1 MPEYYTLDKS
11 ITRDEIE
18 TAHYG
23 LYEIEGTRREGRRYE
38 PRENAFI
45 TGTVRDIVRIDGEKT
60 LPPDWFSGKAYFRA
74 DGARVVIG
82 DQVVPGT
89 DTAWE
94 AA

>member
-38 PRENAFI
+38 PRENAF
-45 TGTVRDIVRIDGEKT
+45 VRASRLLARKQM
-60 LPPDWFSGKAYFRA
+60 LALFPDLG
-74 DGARVVIG
+74 V
-82 DQVVPGT
+82 Q
-89 DTAWE
+89 
-94 AA
+94 